1 MGGFPWE
8 ASQGR
13 PPSGDLPGEASQ
25 GRPVKDKYDAAWRQ
39 PQSVEFQGSALTQ
52 SAWASREPVGKGIRQ
67 MLEARRSRPR

>member
-8 ASQGR
+8 ASQRR

-25 GRPVKDKYDAAWRQ
+25 GSLVKDKFDAPWWQ
-39 PQSVEFQGSALTQ
+39 PQSIESQGSALMQ